1 MDRLP
6 RGVHPFTY
14 ASICPPIDSRTPSAE
29 HCVEKIGKSIVGI
42 RNRQYSVEQV
52 FENVKDD
59 DIIFGNIFDAES
71 STSSEFKPLDSFVFD
86 NVNLCV
92 ISLGSSTSRKK
103 ELYEGGTGNV
113 YLSS

>member
-14 ASICPPIDSRTPSAE
+14 ASICPPIDSPTPSAA

-42 RNRQYSVEQV
+42 RNRQDSVDQA

-71 STSSEFKPLDSFVFD
+71 SASSEFKPLDSFVFD

-92 ISLGSSTSRKK
+92 ISLGSSSSRKK
-103 ELYEGGTGNV
+103 ELYEGGTGKV
-113 YLSS
+113 YLS